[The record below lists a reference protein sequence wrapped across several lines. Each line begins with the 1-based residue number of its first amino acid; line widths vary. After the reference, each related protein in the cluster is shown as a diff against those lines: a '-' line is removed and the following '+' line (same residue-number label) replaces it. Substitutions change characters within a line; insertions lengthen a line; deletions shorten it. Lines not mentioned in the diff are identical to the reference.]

1 MASEIYRFSLNFFV
15 VTEEEIRISIRRK
28 MAVERNSTKR
38 EWHIHQSPMFCS
50 MFFGVM

>member
-1 MASEIYRFSLNFFV
+1 MAFEIYRFSLDFFV

-28 MAVERNSTKR
+28 MAVASHSTKR

-50 MFFGVM
+50 MFSGVM